1 MGFSLLERAKE
12 FLRAQRKKNIWYRTM
27 CGLAAVVV
35 FVTTYMLILPAI
47 TMERKTIC
55 GQEEH
60 THTDTCYEV
69 VTIAPPK
76 VLSCTKEKLEIHKH
90 TDKCYDSDHN
100 LICGYADFVV
110 HTHDENCYGED
121 GKLVCTL
128 PEIKE
133 HEHTASCYKE
143 EQKLSCGQEVSEGHK
158 HSEGCYTTEKGSL
171 NCDVT
176 EHTHIDSCKD
186 VDGNY
191 ICGKEEHT
199 HNDNCYQWNPVLV
212 CTQAESTGHT
222 HTDACYETVKTLIC
236 DEQEVILHTHTDACY
251 DENGKMKCGMLEV
264 KEHQHT
270 DKCFVAEGGAT
281 TEKKLV
287 CEKEEH
293 KHTDACYPVSDEDAA
308 NVPMLLANG
317 DDGEGTTGETTA
329 TNLQPYLT
337 SVSGTGTKYNTETGY
352 YDTNLRINFS
362 ISKATINTA
371 NREFI
376 YTLPSGVIVPDDLL
390 DKTYN
395 GYDSNDVLG
404 FTYKYIKDTDGNY
417 SIKIHFDQTY
427 VENAGD
433 VITGFVG
440 FKGMLAGSSQS
451 TNGDLEVK
459 FSDQVTLDIPKEDI
473 TYPGDETLHYDMK
486 VEKSGSYVKE
496 GNKIRFTV
504 KICSQKGTPDS
515 ITVEDIL
522 SQQGLNISNVNLIS
536 VKKSTIDQW
545 NNIQSG
551 TTEDISL
558 DSGKVTF
565 SVTDNSKINISL
577 PKLESSKCYEI
588 TYEYT
593 FNEIESNQTVNCENT
608 VKAEAEDKTKGE
620 TVKGEA
626 KSYVTVT
633 KQMLAKNGWYDS
645 TAQKAWWELTINGSN
660 SNITG
665 AEITDTMF
673 SKITEEGLKA
683 AINPKTGYEI
693 QKNDQG
699 IITGIKFTALDDNV
713 ENTQKYTIKYAT
725 QPDASW
731 NGSEISNQAKFD
743 PDPDK
748 EKDEIEETKT
758 ITAYGGSVSKTLT
771 QAGEVDENG
780 WIPLTW
786 EVVIHVPSGGIPSG
800 TEIKDGMYSNWGMSD
815 DHWMSAEQ
823 ADALVNA
830 LNAEGSALKDR
841 ISDIKFSADDYTWY
855 TLEQLKNAPSLKVK
869 QFYFTLTQEL
879 DGEKDIVFSYNSFV
893 NVSTVTNTQY
903 YKNEIN
909 VGGKKGEATYTY
921 TPKVLKTDGN
931 GKAGSSDITTK
942 DGQLVWKA
950 EIYLNQDCDTLIIED
965 QLPEGIVLE
974 KLEYGALYEKR
985 SAIPNENG
993 TFFSEDSVYSLR
1005 MLDISE
1011 SSYAENSGDI
1021 CLNVKL
1027 DATVEADRPAC
1038 LTKDNKFYVTYYC
1051 RIKDMPEEEGVTQ
1064 QSYTNRISVTVNG
1077 ASYGM
1082 SEQTQNVTI
1091 DTVRVTKTDGNGNT
1105 GTTVVTSQDGT
1116 VTWKVEVYLND
1127 NFNQLVITDTLPS
1140 GVILEK
1146 ISYGRQYEQQD
1157 ASSDENGNIAVSG
1170 TENQNL
1176 QNLSINGSTYDLST
1190 RKITLQVALKDT
1202 TGTRPDCFSKGNR
1215 FYITYICKAKDL
1227 PEAGT
1232 EKKYGQLTNKV
1243 EVTADRS
1250 TYGSSE
1256 QTQDVTVKIPIVE
1269 EQEIDKTGTWNNDDH
1284 RLNYSVDL
1292 NPGERDLSES
1302 QDTLTVSDV
1311 MRYQINPHYNNT
1323 SSLIQN
1329 TVKLYYAK
1337 KDENEKVIFDKNG
1350 RLEKGEEVN
1359 TKDWKWSFSTNNTGV
1374 GWSYV
1379 ENTITAVIPD
1389 ETALIL
1395 EYSYQV
1401 LMTIPETWGTINLGV
1416 NNTATLIGD
1425 KQSQDSQSNNE
1436 EWKESETTAGVN
1448 TDKRYIFYKVDST
1461 DYGIALSGAEFT
1473 LYKYNSAISEF
1484 EATGQIY
1491 TTSQGQ
1497 FSLQWQ
1503 RSDHNED
1510 YQFEYNTAY
1519 YVKET
1524 KAPTGYLL
1532 PDAATQYY
1540 FYFSKKNSDTEASAS
1555 SLPYNWSSLNPI
1567 DLSKSS
1573 HTEYCVN
1580 EKNTTEI
1587 TVEKK
1592 WFRSDGTTEFTNEKG
1607 GSIQFDLYRKE
1618 SKASSGGGGTSGND
1632 GTGTSNTNNVTKI
1645 GTYTI
1650 SNADGWVWSSNSLEE
1665 PLLLTGKDADNN
1677 LVTYIYYVKEH
1688 STTNYTS
1695 ECVNNEGI
1703 SSGKITINNIESE
1716 NPTFELPET
1725 GGPGTRIA
1733 YTLGSILMLLA
1744 SAAFLYI
1751 KKRNDG
1757 KKGGLT

>member
-1 MGFSLLERAKE
+1 MDFSLLERAKA

-47 TMERKTIC
+47 TLEKETIC
-55 GQEEH
+55 GKEAH
-60 THTDTCYEV
+60 THTEECYEEV
-69 VTIAPPK
+69 IIAPQK
-76 VLSCTKEKLEIHKH
+76 VLNCTKKALGIHEH
-90 TDKCYDSDHN
+90 EDECYDSDQN

-110 HTHDENCYGED
+110 HTHDEKCYDENGN
-121 GKLVCTL
+121 LVCEL
-128 PEIKE
+128 PKIKE
-133 HEHTASCYKE
+133 HEHTASCYTE
-143 EQKLSCGQEVSEGHK
+143 EKGELTCGQEESEGHQ
-158 HSEGCYTTEKGSL
+158 HSDDCYTEEKDEL
-171 NCDVT
+171 TCTVIEHEHDENCYDA
-176 EHTHIDSCKD
+176 E
-186 VDGNY
+186 GNLT
-191 ICGKEEHT
+191 CTQEAHT
-199 HNDNCYQWNPVLV
+199 HNDDCYEWKQVLV
-212 CTQAESTGHT
+212 CTQAVSAGHS
-222 HTDACYETVKTLIC
+222 HTDACYETVKTLTC
-236 DEQEVILHTHTDACY
+236 DEQEAILHIHKDDCY
-251 DENGKMKCGMLEV
+251 DENGKLICGKLEV

-270 DKCFVAEGGAT
+270 EKCFEDDGEAT
-281 TEKKLV
+281 TEEKLI

-293 KHTDACYPVSDEDAA
+293 KHTDECYSTSDEDDA
-308 NVPMLLANG
+308 NVPMLLDGDGNG
-317 DDGEGTTGETTA
+317 SDGEETTGEITA
-329 TNLQPYLT
+329 TNLEPYLT
-337 SVSGTGTKYNTETGY
+337 SVSGTGTKYNAETGY

-404 FTYKYIKDTDGNY
+404 FTYEYIKDTEGNY
-417 SIKIHFDQTY
+417 SIKIHFDQKY

-433 VITGFVG
+433 VVTGFIG

-451 TNGDLEVK
+451 DNGDLEVK

-486 VEKSGSYVKE
+486 VEKSGSYVQE
-496 GNKIRFTV
+496 NNKIRFTV
-504 KICSQKGTPDS
+504 KISSQKGTPDP

-522 SQQGLNISNVNLIS
+522 SQQGLTISNVELIS

-545 NNIQSG
+545 NNIQSD
-551 TTEDISL
+551 TTENISL
-558 DSGKVTF
+558 GSVQF

-577 PKLESSKCYEI
+577 PKLEESKCYEI
-588 TYEYT
+588 TYEYS

-608 VKAEAEDKTKGE
+608 VKAEAKDETKGE

-645 TAQKAWWELTINGSN
+645 AEQKVWWELTINGSN
-660 SNITG
+660 SDITN
-665 AEITDTMF
+665 AVVTDTMF
-673 SKITEEGLKA
+673 SEITEEELNS
-683 AINPKTGYEI
+683 AIRPTTGYTVL
-693 QKNDQG
+693 KDDNG
-699 IITGIKFTALDDNV
+699 TITGIRFTTLENGSV
-713 ENTQKYTIKYAT
+713 NTQKYTIKYAT
-725 QPDASW
+725 QPDALWS
-731 NGSEISNQAKFD
+731 GSEISNQVKFD
-743 PDPDK
+743 PIPDQ
-748 EKDEIEETKT
+748 EGDEIEETKT
-758 ITAYGGSVSKTLT
+758 ITAYGGGVSKTLT
-771 QAGEVDENG
+771 QVGDVDENG

-800 TEIKDGMYSNWGMSD
+800 TEIKDYMSD
-815 DHWMSAEQ
+815 EHWMSAEQ
-823 ADALVNA
+823 AEDLVNA

-841 ISDIKFSADDYTWY
+841 ISEMKFSADGNTWY
-855 TLEQLKNAPSLKVK
+855 TLSDLKADSSLKVK

-879 DGEKDIVFSYNSFV
+879 DGEKDIVFSYNSYV
-893 NVSTVTNTQY
+893 NVSSVTNTQTY
-903 YKNEIN
+903 RNEIN
-909 VGGKKGEATYTY
+909 VGGKKGEASYTYTPE

-931 GKAGSSDITTK
+931 GKADSSDITTK

-974 KLEYGALYEKR
+974 SLEYGELYSKQGATPKED
-985 SAIPNENG
+985 G
-993 TFFSEDSVYSLR
+993 TFDIGNQNYNLR
-1005 MLDISE
+1005 MLDITGSNYTE
-1011 SSYAENSGDI
+1011 SSGRIHLAVQLDTTAEAG
-1021 CLNVKL
+1021 
-1027 DATVEADRPAC
+1027 RPSC

-1051 RIKDMPEEEGVTQ
+1051 RIKDMPEGGVVTQ
-1064 QSYTNRISVTVNG
+1064 KSYTNSISVTVNG
-1077 ASYGM
+1077 NPYGT
-1082 SEQTQNVTI
+1082 SDQKQNVTI

-1105 GTTVVTSQDGT
+1105 GNTVVTSQDGT

-1127 NFNQLVITDTLPS
+1127 NFNQLIITDNLPS

-1146 ISYGRQYEQQD
+1146 ISYGRQNEQQD
-1157 ASSDENGNIAVSG
+1157 ASVDGNGNIVASG

-1176 QNLSINGSTYDLST
+1176 QNLSIDGSTYDLST
-1190 RKITLQVALKDT
+1190 GKIILQVALKDT

-1243 EVTADRS
+1243 EVTADGN

-1256 QTQDVTVKIPIVE
+1256 QTQDVTVNIPIVE
-1269 EQEIDKTGTWNNDDH
+1269 EKEIDKTGSWNNDDH

-1292 NPGERDLSES
+1292 NPEARNLSES

-1311 MRYQINPHYNNT
+1311 MRYQINGSYHT
-1323 SSLIQN
+1323 AISLIQN
-1329 TVKLYYAK
+1329 TVKLYYAAK
-1337 KDENEKVIFDKNG
+1337 EDGKVIKENG
-1350 RLEKGEEVN
+1350 HLVKGDLVD
-1359 TKDWKWSFSTNNTGV
+1359 TADWKWSFSTNNTGAD
-1374 GWSYV
+1374 WSNV

-1401 LMTIPETWGTINLGV
+1401 LMTTPEGWGTIGLGV

-1448 TDKRYIFYKVDST
+1448 TDKRYVFYKVDNT

-1473 LYKYNSAISEF
+1473 LYKYNSATSEF
-1484 EATGQIY
+1484 DTTGQIY

-1503 RSDHNED
+1503 RSNHNED

-1532 PDAATQYY
+1532 PDAAPQYY
-1540 FYFSKKNSDTEASAS
+1540 FYFSKEDSDTETSVS
-1555 SLPYNWSSLNPI
+1555 CLPDNWISLNPI

-1618 SKASSGGGGTSGND
+1618 SNASSGGGGTSGND
-1632 GTGTSNTNNVTKI
+1632 GTGNSDTNGGTLI

-1650 SNADGWVWSSNSLEE
+1650 SNANGWVWSSNSLEE

-1688 STTNYTS
+1688 GTTNYTS
-1695 ECVNNEGI
+1695 DYVNNGGI
-1703 SSGKITINNIESE
+1703 SSGTITIKNIESD
-1716 NPTFELPET
+1716 NPSYELPET

-1751 KKRNDG
+1751 KKSNDG
-1757 KKGGLT
+1757 KKGGLA